1 MTEHLTD
8 KKLTDL
14 AEAVAVDKNLL
25 KLGLNLGIKESKV
38 RMYISTNKR
47 NDSFEGTSSM
57 LSDWKR
63 DTPKAKQIP
72 DLIKALTESGFAEL
86 VDEFFST
93 GGVATHGV
101 NAGSPSTAAS
111 FTDNAHLMAPAV
123 GMKDDDI
130 LVEVAKMTMQNED
143 IDDLG
148 RALGI
153 EVPDIY
159 AAQVQNRHGVTSEG
173 SRALMRKWYRGQR
186 QSELKNKLVEALTKA
201 KREDIL
207 KKCFPNIG
215 NPDSAEELE
224 DMK

>member
-1 MTEHLTD
+1 MTEPLTD
-8 KKLTDL
+8 KKLNEI

-25 KLGLNLGIKESKV
+25 KFGLNLGIKESKV
-38 RMYISTNKR
+38 RMHISTNKR

-72 DLIKALTESGFAEL
+72 DLIKALTDSGFAEL

-93 GGVATHGV
+93 GGVATDGV

-111 FTDNAHLMAPAV
+111 FTDNAHLMTPAV
-123 GMKDDDI
+123 GIKDDDI
-130 LVEVAKMTMQNED
+130 LVEVANMTMQDKD

-148 RALGI
+148 RALEIG
-153 EVPDIY
+153 VHDIV
-159 AAQVQNRHGVTSEG
+159 AAQTGNRHGITSDG
-173 SRALMRKWYRGQR
+173 SRDLMRRWYRGQR
-186 QSELKNKLVEALTKA
+186 ESEWMRKLIEALTKA

-207 KKCFPNIG
+207 RTCFPNI
-215 NPDSAEELE
+215 DLLR
-224 DMK
+224 D